1 MGATERAV
9 GAGVDPSMRLGAVVG
24 SGTSGHG
31 GTRDGVRW
39 GHDVGSI
46 ADRGLS
52 PRE

>member
-9 GAGVDPSMRLGAVVG
+9 GAGVLAGCHGAVVG

>member
-9 GAGVDPSMRLGAVVG
+9 GSVALAGCHGAVVG